1 MKREDVRALP
11 QLALGAGAQPRAIRA
26 ADVTQAMAARLADDA
41 ANGLAR
47 AMPELSAHVVI
58 TRTQIAAFLV
68 ILAAAIA
75 GAALAPLAMWNALIA
90 FLSFAFVAG
99 TLFRAGLATI
109 GTRPHRDPAG
119 GDDAALPVYTILV
132 PLFREANVLPALV
145 RALLAIDYPRD
156 KLDIKIIVEED
167 DDETVGAAAAHAG
180 RGPFEIVRVPKG
192 QPRTKPRACNY
203 ALHFA
208 RGEYTVIFDAED
220 RPEPDQLRKAVAAF
234 RARPANIACL
244 QARLNFYNAQENLL
258 TRLFALDYAVWY
270 DVMLPALDRLGVP
283 MPLGGTSNHFR
294 TSVLRDLGGW
304 DPFNVTEDADLG
316 IRIAQLGMR
325 VSMLDS
331 TTFEEAPTL
340 AGVWFRQRSRWMKGY
355 MQTWLVHTRRPLALA
370 RRAGLGGFAAFHLF
384 IGGSVAASL
393 ASPLLWL
400 VFVLSLGFGQNGGTE
415 MSLAALAGGNLLL
428 TVLAMASPIRRGWQD
443 LSPYG
448 LGVTFYWAMISFA
461 AWRGFAQ
468 LVRRPFYWEKTAH
481 GLSRQAQ

>member
-1 MKREDVRALP
+1 MTEEEVRALSRFVP
-11 QLALGAGAQPRAIRA
+11 SPA
-26 ADVTQAMAARLADDA
+26 ADMAPHVAERLADAA

-58 TRTQIAAFLV
+58 TRPQIAGLLLL
-68 ILAAAIA
+68 LAASAVFA
-75 GAALAPLAMWNALIA
+75 GFAPQAAWDALVS
-90 FLSFAFVAG
+90 FLSLAFVAG

-109 GTRPHRDPAG
+109 ARRPRSEAPAG
-119 GDDAALPVYTILV
+119 DASLPVYTILV
-132 PLFREANVLPALV
+132 PLYREANVLPRLA
-145 RALLAIDYPRD
+145 RALLLHDYPHE
-156 KLDIKIIVEED
+156 KLDIKIIVEAD
-167 DDETVGAAAAHAG
+167 DAETAAAAARLEG
-180 RGPFEIVRVPKG
+180 RGPFEIVRVPRG
-192 QPRTKPRACNY
+192 HPRTKPRACNY

-208 RGEYTVIFDAED
+208 RGAFTVIFDAED
-220 RPEPDQLRKAVAAF
+220 RPERDQLRKAVAAF
-234 RARPANIACL
+234 HARPANVACL

-270 DVMLPALDRLGVP
+270 EVMLPALDRLGVP

-294 TSVLRDLGGW
+294 TAVLRKLGGW

-355 MQTWLVHTRRPLALA
+355 MQTWLVHTRRPFALL
-370 RRAGLGGFAAFHLF
+370 RRAGPGGFAAFHLF

-393 ASPLLWL
+393 AAPLLWL
-400 VFVLSLGFGQNGGTE
+400 VFVLSLVVGPARGTE
-415 MSLAALAGGNLLL
+415 ISLAALASGNLLL
-428 TVLAMASPIRRGWQD
+428 TGLAMASPIRRGWQD

-461 AWRGFAQ
+461 AWRGLGQ
-468 LVRRPFYWEKTAH
+468 LIRRPHYWEKTAH
-481 GLSRQAQ
+481 GLSRQAR

>member
-11 QLALGAGAQPRAIRA
+11 QLALGAGCAIRA
-26 ADVTQAMAARLADDA
+26 ADVTPEMAEVLADDA
-41 ANGLAR
+41 AHGLAR

-58 TRTQIAAFLV
+58 TRSQV
-68 ILAAAIA
+68 
-75 GAALAPLAMWNALIA
+75 AALLGLCAVWVACAVLAPVASWNGLVD

-99 TLFRAGLATI
+99 TLFRAGLSTIATRARHE
-109 GTRPHRDPAG
+109 TALT
-119 GDDAALPVYTILV
+119 DDDALPVYTILV
-132 PLFREANVLPALV
+132 PLFREANVVSQLV
-145 RALLAIDYPRD
+145 SALLRIDYPPD
-156 KLDIKIIVEED
+156 KLDIKIIVEAD
-167 DDETVGAAAAHAG
+167 DRETVDAATALED
-180 RGPFEIVRVPKG
+180 RGPFEIVRVPCG
-192 QPRTKPRACNY
+192 HPRTKPRACNY

-234 RARPANIACL
+234 EARPANVACL
-244 QARLNFYNAQENLL
+244 QARLNFYNAQENIL

-270 DVMLPALDRLGVP
+270 EVMLPALDRLGVP

-294 TSVLRDLGGW
+294 TAVLRALGGW

-340 AGVWFRQRSRWMKGY
+340 VGVWLRQRSRWMKGY
-355 MQTWLVHTRRPLALA
+355 MQTWLVHTRRPCALA
-370 RRAGLGGFAAFHLF
+370 RRAGLGGVAAFHLF

-400 VFVLSLGFGQNGGTE
+400 VFLLSLGFGQGGGMR

-428 TVLAMASPIRRGWQD
+428 TMLAMTSPIRRGWQD

-461 AWRGFAQ
+461 AWRGLGQ
-468 LVRRPFYWEKTAH
+468 LIRRPFYWEKTAH